1 MPHWLTVALDVFR
14 GSSELAPSCG
24 IFGSPKNSEVA
35 KAGLQRRS
43 PKARGL
49 KVASIAERDIRCRF
63 LMFCVK
69 LVGFPGKRS
78 GRSDRRSRGYIIN
91 ERPAQALVNE
101 WRSAAALTGMSNVV
115 AQRSRDLSLIY
126 PLRACWASVYE
137 ADSRIPICLPFDLGT
152 VARDKVCVTNT
163 LSTCHSQPFQPSF
176 QGRVVVK
183 FYACHAWLRSL
194 GVNGSPTLV
203 LATANTLLP

>member
-1 MPHWLTVALDVFR
+1 
-14 GSSELAPSCG
+14 
-24 IFGSPKNSEVA
+24 
-35 KAGLQRRS
+35 
-43 PKARGL
+43 
-49 KVASIAERDIRCRF
+49 VASIAERDIRCRF

-163 LSTCHSQPFQPSF
+163 LSTCHSEPFQPSF

-183 FYACHAWLRSL
+183 VYACHAWLRSL